1 MSESSTAEIKPY
13 IDSWRST
20 GYSPSAIAKTAETI
34 DPAWDTQSDKFI
46 GPQHIEIYKLH
57 HELNSEMPLSWSF
70 GKKIGDQLAALG
82 DENQIDAV
90 FKRAEA
96 FNEIA
101 FAFSLPERYEE
112 VVKEIRKLEC
122 DLKDPETKN
131 SNKAYINSN
140 LRSEK
145 AKLEELA
152 KTMEAKG
159 MEVPNV

>member
-1 MSESSTAEIKPY
+1 MSESSTAKIKPY
-13 IDSWRST
+13 IRHWRSL
-20 GYSPSAIAKTAETI
+20 GYSPLVMARTAEAI
-34 DPAWDTQSDKFI
+34 DPVWDTQSDKFI

-57 HELNSEMPLSWSF
+57 HELNPEMPLSWSF
-70 GKKIGDQLAALG
+70 GKEIGDQLAALG

-112 VVKEIRKLEC
+112 VVKQVRKLEG

-140 LRSEK
+140 LRAEK
-145 AKLEELA
+145 TKLEELA
-152 KTMEAKG
+152 KTMEANG